1 MEGEGEALVEGDK
14 GEGCGGSGAGG
25 KGEESGDCGGSG
37 ASGTATS
44 LAPGRAV
51 QRGR

>member
-1 MEGEGEALVEGDK
+1 MEGEGEEHVESEK
-14 GEGCGGSGAGG
+14 GEGCDGSGAGG

-37 ASGTATS
+37 AGGTATS

>member
-1 MEGEGEALVEGDK
+1 MESEGEEYVEGEES
-14 GEGCGGSGAGG
+14 EGCGGSGAGG
-25 KGEESGDCGGSG
+25 KGEESGDCGGTG
-37 ASGTATS
+37 LGGTATS